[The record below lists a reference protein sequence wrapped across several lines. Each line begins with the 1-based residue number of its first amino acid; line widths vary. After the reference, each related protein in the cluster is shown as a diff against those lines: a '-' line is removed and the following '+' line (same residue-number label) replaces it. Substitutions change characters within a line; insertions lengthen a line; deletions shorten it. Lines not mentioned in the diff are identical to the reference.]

1 MNKEMYFKNVSFR
14 PIPKFQWKWNKF
26 FQEFDKFRNIISV
39 QVHVD
44 RIDIDISIINSLNGR
59 DDQVVPWLA
68 IGRVHR
74 VHRDPTPRCP
84 PLSGPTH
91 CWGFCL

>member
-14 PIPKFQWKWNKF
+14 PIPKLQWKWNKY

-44 RIDIDISIINSLNGR
+44 RYLDNQFSEWQR
-59 DDQVVPWLA
+59 
-68 IGRVHR
+68 
-74 VHRDPTPRCP
+74 
-84 PLSGPTH
+84 
-91 CWGFCL
+91 